1 MNWLHDHGMKISVNL
16 HPAGGIRAFEEAYP
30 AMAKELGDV
39 DTEHEAPI
47 DFDITS
53 RKFLEAYFKCV
64 LHPEENKGVDFWWID
79 WQQGNITK
87 VPGLDP
93 LWMLNHYHYLDNARG
108 GKRPLTFSRYAGPGS
123 HRYPVGFSGDSIVT
137 WES

>member
-1 MNWLHDHGMKISVNL
+1 MAVAGPDIPGTKSTIDPERFMNWLHDHGMKISVNL

-64 LHPEENKGVDFWWID
+64 HSS
-79 WQQGNITK
+79 
-87 VPGLDP
+87 
-93 LWMLNHYHYLDNARG
+93 RG
-108 GKRPLTFSRYAGPGS
+108 KQRR
-123 HRYPVGFSGDSIVT
+123 
-137 WES
+137 

>member
-1 MNWLHDHGMKISVNL
+1 
-16 HPAGGIRAFEEAYP
+16 
-30 AMAKELGDV
+30 MAKELGDV

-79 WQQGNITK
+79 WQQVVNPKSRALTRS
-87 VPGLDP
+87 GL
-93 LWMLNHYHYLDNARG
+93 
-108 GKRPLTFSRYAGPGS
+108 
-123 HRYPVGFSGDSIVT
+123 
-137 WES
+137 